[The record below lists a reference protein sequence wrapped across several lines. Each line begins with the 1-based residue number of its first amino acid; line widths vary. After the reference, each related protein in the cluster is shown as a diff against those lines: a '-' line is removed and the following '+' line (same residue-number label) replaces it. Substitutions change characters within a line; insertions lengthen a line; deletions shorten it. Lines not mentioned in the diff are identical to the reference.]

1 MQSCSVAK
9 VISFFVKEYTQPLL
23 VLGSTRVR
31 MSSIGI
37 VWIFWGSG
45 YLNEFDG
52 PCGCRNVS
60 FTSLVSLQTSST
72 QANHQF
78 FSCKQ
83 VTNPAFDSGG
93 ISFFARATL
102 SFLELLESYS
112 NGTLGQHLAKRKSNF
127 PKNLQ

>member
-1 MQSCSVAK
+1 
-9 VISFFVKEYTQPLL
+9 
-23 VLGSTRVR
+23 

-52 PCGCRNVS
+52 PCG
-60 FTSLVSLQTSST
+60 LQTSST

-78 FSCKQ
+78 SLCKQ
-83 VTNPAFDSGG
+83 VTNPAIDSGG

-102 SFLELLESYS
+102 SFLETSDDE
-112 NGTLGQHLAKRKSNF
+112 
-127 PKNLQ
+127 